1 MISYK
6 IHVLC
11 AVALPMAY
19 NQINWPTT
27 IFSNGNCT
35 CFGRNMCSA
44 LVTSKKIEKSSHSFL
59 FEVCNVA
66 KTMP

>member
-1 MISYK
+1 MCSCFANGIQPNQLANHH
-6 IHVLC
+6 IFPIEI
-11 AVALPMAY
+11 ALVSVE
-19 NQINWPTT
+19 I
-27 IFSNGNCT
+27 CV
-35 CFGRNMCSA
+35 SA